1 MDSLGTMLSDPGR
14 AGVYHLTREAWEVA
28 AAAGAADLTC
38 FRIDIGHAHD
48 KADFLDHIAKAMG
61 FPQWFGHNWDALADC
76 LKDLSWLPGKGW
88 VVVLEKSKHFG
99 AGHRDEFDEAMHLM
113 AEVADF
119 WRPQDRPFW
128 TLIGGPDGWSPGFP
142 PMPVEGSDG

>member
-1 MDSLGTMLSDPGR
+1 MAIDPLGALLSDSSQ
-14 AGVYHLTREAWEVA
+14 AGVYQLDREAWEVA
-28 AAAGAADLTC
+28 AAAGAADLAC

-48 KADFLDHIAKAMG
+48 KADFLDHISKMLG
-61 FPQWFGHNWDALADC
+61 FPQWFGGNWDALADC

-99 AGHRDEFDEAMHLM
+99 AGHKHEFDEAMQLM
-113 AEVADF
+113 AEVTEY

-128 TLIGGPDGWSPGFP
+128 TLIGGPEGWNSGYPALSNP
-142 PMPVEGSDG
+142 R